1 MPAVRPFSADLADT
15 HTQVSLAL
23 GDALMVKAQVA
34 TASATVNLA
43 VANGV
48 SYAGATTSGTTLL
61 QAGPFAAA
69 VVLNIM
75 ANGQV
80 RVETSVAGLSAAV

>member
-15 HTQVSLAL
+15 HTQASLAL

-34 TASATVNLA
+34 TASGTVNLA

-48 SYAGATTSGTTLL
+48 VYAGATTSGTALL
-61 QAGPFAAA
+61 QVGPFAAA
-69 VVLNIM
+69 VVLNVM

-80 RVETSVAGLSAAV
+80 RVETSVAGLSVAV

>member
-23 GDALMVKAQVA
+23 GDALMVA
-34 TASATVNLA
+34 
-43 VANGV
+43 
-48 SYAGATTSGTTLL
+48 
-61 QAGPFAAA
+61 PA

-75 ANGQV
+75 ASGQV